1 MSLDWNNS
9 NKVLMMFNE
18 DIHFGRNDPQKKTS
32 DLIGGLCETD
42 KVNKTMLDIFSIVSD
57 FAYFNN
63 YDF

>member
-32 DLIGGLCETD
+32 DKIGVCETD
-42 KVNKTMLDIFSIVSD
+42 KVNKTMLDIFSIVSN
-57 FAYFNN
+57 FAYNN
-63 YDF
+63 DYHF